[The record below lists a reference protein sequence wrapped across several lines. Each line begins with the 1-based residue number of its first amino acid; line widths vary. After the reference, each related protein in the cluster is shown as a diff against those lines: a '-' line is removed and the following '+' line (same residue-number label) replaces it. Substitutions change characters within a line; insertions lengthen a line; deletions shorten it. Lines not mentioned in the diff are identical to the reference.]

1 MSKKISISCPKTVSC
16 HLENNSTAVRTF
28 RDYVEIMLPRELKH
42 GAHHILGHVM
52 LDYQSLVD
60 FA

>member
-1 MSKKISISCPKTVSC
+1 MSLDCLSC

-28 RDYVEIMLPRELKH
+28 RYYAKEIMLPRELRH

-52 LDYQSLVD
+52 
-60 FA
+60 